1 MLSLPVLNCRK
12 QHQNLGKTRVY
23 IEIAVNKSNIHWQV
37 VIKGNQMYYV
47 QNHLDM
53 DFIECTLNALIYF
66 SLLFYILTQFQ
77 QMVSRGAMN
86 KDHGLVFRSFIYL
99 FEQLEA
105 RKNDATFVIKASYL
119 EIYNEKVR
127 LSSPYCIKKIIFFF

>member
-1 MLSLPVLNCRK
+1 
-12 QHQNLGKTRVY
+12 
-23 IEIAVNKSNIHWQV
+23 
-37 VIKGNQMYYV
+37 
-47 QNHLDM
+47 
-53 DFIECTLNALIYF
+53 
-66 SLLFYILTQFQ
+66 
-77 QMVSRGAMN
+77 MN

-127 LSSPYCIKKIIFFF
+127 LSSSHRIKKIIFFFKVIDLLNPGAKRSNLTVRWDKRSRAFVVDNLFSIECGELDDLVAVLEVSLVKSTIRILDISFFAGGSKE